1 MPRNFIK
8 RFQTIDRLI
17 QKKATG
23 TSEELAVR
31 IGVSRRTLVEFIN
44 VMKELGAPIY
54 YCRIRKSYCYEEDGN
69 FNISFVKVQ

>member
-8 RFQTIDRLI
+8 RFQAIDRLI

-31 IGVSRRTLVEFIN
+31 IGISRRTLIEFIN
-44 VMKELGAPIY
+44 IMKELGAPIY
-54 YCRIRKSYCYEEDGN
+54 YCRIRKSYCYEEDGS
-69 FNISFVKVQ
+69 FNVSFIKVQ